1 MSLKIL
7 AVDDEPQVLQYVKE
21 LLQSLGYEVLALRDS
36 RVALDRVDREKF
48 NAAFVDAHM
57 PYVDGFMLVRRI
69 RASTSNGAIPIVML
83 TGFDD
88 VETMR
93 TGFRAGVTFFQPKP
107 IDTDRLAGLLR
118 VMREPMLRER
128 RSYVRLPLRT
138 VVACSSGPYRFQ
150 AVSQNISEGGMMLE
164 GTGGLGVGQEVE
176 LRFTLPCMAGML
188 NPRANVVRLEHGERM
203 GVRFTDLDIEERK
216 AIQAY
221 IAGIVKE

>member
-7 AVDDEPQVLQYVKE
+7 VVDDEPQVLQYTKS

-36 RVALDRVDREKF
+36 RVATERIECEKF

-57 PYVDGFMLVRRI
+57 PFVDGFMLVRHI
-69 RASTSNGAIPIVML
+69 RNSTSNGAIPIVML

-88 VETMR
+88 VDTMR
-93 TGFRAGVTFFQPKP
+93 AGFRAGVTFFQPKP
-107 IDTDRLAGLLR
+107 IDTEKLAGLLR

-138 VVACSSGPYRFQ
+138 VVACAAGPHHFQ

-164 GTGGLGVGQEVE
+164 GTGGLSVGQELEV
-176 LRFTLPCMAGML
+176 RFALPGLPGML
-188 NPRANVVRLEHGERM
+188 NPRVTIVRLEHGERM
-203 GVRFTDLDIEERK
+203 GVRFISLETEERK
-216 AIQAY
+216 AIQTY

>member
-21 LLQSLGYEVLALRDS
+21 LLQSLGYEVLALQDS
-36 RVALDRVDREKF
+36 RVATDRVDREKF

-57 PYVDGFMLVRRI
+57 PYVDGFTLVRHI
-69 RASTSNGAIPIVML
+69 RDSTSNGAIPIVML

-93 TGFRAGVTFFQPKP
+93 AGFRAGVTFFQPKP
-107 IDTDRLAGLLR
+107 IDTDKLAGLLR

-138 VVACSSGPYRFQ
+138 VVACSAGPYRFQ
-150 AVSQNISEGGMMLE
+150 AVSQNISEGGMMME
-164 GTGGLGVGQEVE
+164 GTGGLSVGQEVE
-176 LRFTLPCMAGML
+176 LRFTLPGVPGML
-188 NPRANVVRLEHGERM
+188 NPRVTVVRLEHGERM
-203 GVRFTDLDIEERK
+203 GVRFTELAKDERK
-216 AIQAY
+216 AIQGY

>member
-7 AVDDEPQVLQYVKE
+7 VVDDEPQVLQYVKD

-36 RVALDRVDREKF
+36 RVATDRVDREKF

-57 PYVDGFMLVRRI
+57 PYVDGFMLVRHI
-69 RASTSNGAIPIVML
+69 RNSTSNGAIPIVML

-88 VETMR
+88 VQTMR
-93 TGFRAGVTFFQPKP
+93 AGFRAGVTFFQPKP
-107 IDTDRLAGLLR
+107 IDTDKLAGLLR

-138 VVACSSGPYRFQ
+138 VVACSAGPYRFQ
-150 AVSQNISEGGMMLE
+150 AISQNISEGGMMME
-164 GTGGLGVGQEVE
+164 GTGGMSVGQEVE
-176 LRFTLPCMAGML
+176 LRFTLPGLPGSL
-188 NPRANVVRLEHGERM
+188 NPRATVVRLEHGERM
-203 GVRFTDLDIEERK
+203 GVRFIELEMDESK
-216 AIQAY
+216 AIQTY

>member
-21 LLQSLGYEVLALRDS
+21 LLQSLGYEVLALQDS
-36 RVALDRVDREKF
+36 RVATDRVDREKF

-57 PYVDGFMLVRRI
+57 PYVDGFTLVRHI
-69 RASTSNGAIPIVML
+69 RDSTSNGAIPIVML

-93 TGFRAGVTFFQPKP
+93 AGFRAGVTFFQPKP
-107 IDTDRLAGLLR
+107 IDTDKLAGLLR

-138 VVACSSGPYRFQ
+138 VVACSAGPYRFQ
-150 AVSQNISEGGMMLE
+150 AVSQNISEGGMMME
-164 GTGGLGVGQEVE
+164 GTGGLSVGQEVE
-176 LRFTLPCMAGML
+176 LRFTLPGLPGML
-188 NPRANVVRLEHGERM
+188 NPRATVVRLEPGERM
-203 GVRFTDLDIEERK
+203 AVRFTSLDPEERK